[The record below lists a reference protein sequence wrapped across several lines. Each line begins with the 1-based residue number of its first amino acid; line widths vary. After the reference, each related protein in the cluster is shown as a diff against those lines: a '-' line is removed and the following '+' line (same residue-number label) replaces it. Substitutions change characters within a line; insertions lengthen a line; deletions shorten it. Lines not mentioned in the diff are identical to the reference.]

1 MSGGSSNAPR
11 RTGARR
17 VRHCDQP
24 YEVCRNLA
32 RNPGRA
38 PDRDPEIRRA
48 GELRLANVREMP
60 HPDVALERARLRYAQ
75 ECLEGMRRKTAS
87 RVAAEHVLAANE
99 PDAEAVKWQLERRL
113 DSLND

>member
-1 MSGGSSNAPR
+1 MSGDSSNAPR

-17 VRHCDQP
+17 VRHGDQP

-32 RNPGRA
+32 RMGVAR
-38 PDRDPEIRRA
+38 RIVTRKILRA

-75 ECLEGMRRKTAS
+75 DCLEGMRRKTAS

-99 PDAEAVKWQLERRL
+99 PDAEAVKW
-113 DSLND
+113 